1 MKVTQENSKHFDD
14 DLTLDIDNEN
24 SMDLFDLS
32 TGNESTIDTLKT
44 IILSIDWEITD
55 DILQQLEE
63 ELVDLT
69 DVWSDDKI
77 RQVYIQGLSKI
88 GKYIYQHKTNAH
100 PDSIKLLISL
110 YHNLESIVLSDPPMS
125 SENQKELLLIDVKKF
140 DTLKVQI
147 IAQNDQVDDSG
158 VAPVEASM
166 SSEDAVDELQFLK
179 AQILGIDWEVEGKEL
194 QKINKEV
201 LRLEDVFIQSKAK
214 RILLQGIGA
223 LSSYINKKKSQSNND
238 AFSLLRSFYELL
250 EKICCKE
257 LTTEEEEKHLLL
269 EVEKFQQFKSDISND
284 QESLS
289 NTDEQDTFDTTNEQS
304 DEDDAKV
311 ALDVEARLAS
321 VFGDFDES
329 NQHAEEDIALAGV
342 HVETAADDDTDEDAL
357 PYADGA
363 IAPALSDVDDE
374 SSFSVEKIAGDLAQS
389 TTPAVQVEPV
399 VGDEFVAQGVAVET
413 EADDESEED
422 ALPLIDGEIAPA
434 LSGSEDDR
442 QLDELD
448 SIADGEQSNSDDL
461 DTRLDSFFDDV
472 SPAEQVVKDN
482 QTDVVPALDAEDI
495 ATDDSLAILDEQLLA
510 PDVEEP
516 QEEIEREIDYEYEEI
531 APALAF
537 NNQDEEIDLSELSE
551 TQDESIQKDFE
562 ETIEEDIELNLQET
576 VSFDTSPSVEVEE
589 GDTDPVDKDLV
600 SLEDE
605 NINTPEISFSETSE
619 KKNEEIVFEV
629 VEDDV
634 EVDLLPGE
642 EYVDELSIDALDMEI
657 ASLEKTVSTIDYI
670 GIKVAI
676 DGLQENLTKETVQ
689 SYFYEINRL
698 RSFSEIDSTNKTFL
712 QLLSTAGQHLEK
724 NILEPNPAVLLLIN
738 EIYSA
743 LEGSIESSFE
753 QTSQQLYSCTSQVLF
768 LLQEENKIASEKSDK
783 SDSDIQQ
790 KIEEPVTELA
800 MVDDVNL
807 QSYIDNEI
815 QKIRQYVDAEIAQFR
830 KERS

>member
-14 DLTLDIDNEN
+14 DLTLDMDNEN

-166 SSEDAVDELQFLK
+166 SSEDAVNELQFLK

-807 QSYIDNEI
+807 QSYVDNEI